1 MNQDYL
7 RREKLVGLLGVSA
20 AALLLAGCGEKTEM
34 FPEVLPDYYP
44 LSVGS
49 TRIYDVADTVWRN
62 GVPTASRFQFRE
74 QVLSEPVP
82 DAAGQPV
89 YEVVRS
95 RRNAAI
101 EAWQP
106 DSVLAVTVAPR
117 NVTVQFN
124 NRRTVA
130 LVLPA
135 VEGKSWSFHAFNNN
149 YNADSQDSASVV
161 TRLYE
166 QVGKPFSIVRNGK
179 TYDYANTVTT
189 TNDLSA
195 GYNNNATKLVVQRS
209 TFAPGVGPV
218 YRVSRSYKNDCSGA
232 EGCRVPFVRYLGQS
246 RNEVLIE
253 STTQRN

>member
-1 MNQDYL
+1 MNKNYL
-7 RREKLVGLLGVSA
+7 RHGKVVGLLSA
-20 AALLLAGCGEKTEM
+20 SATAALLLAGCGDNNAEE
-34 FPEVLPDYYP
+34 PAPLPDYYP

-82 DAAGQPV
+82 DAIGQPV

-95 RRNAAI
+95 RRNSAA

-135 VEGKSWSFHAFNNN
+135 VEGKSWNFNAFNSLDTVV
-149 YNADSQDSASVV
+149 AV
-161 TRLYE
+161 TRFYE
-166 QVGKPFSIVRNGK
+166 QVGQPFSIVRDGK

-189 TNDLSA
+189 TNDLST
-195 GYNNNATKLVVQRS
+195 GDNNNATKLVVQRS

-253 STTQRN
+253 SSNPRN